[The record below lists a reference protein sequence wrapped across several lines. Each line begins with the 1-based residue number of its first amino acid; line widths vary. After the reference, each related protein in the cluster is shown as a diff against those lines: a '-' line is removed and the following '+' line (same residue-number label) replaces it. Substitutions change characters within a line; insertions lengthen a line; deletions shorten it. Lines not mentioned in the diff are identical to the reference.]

1 MFPTHTHDPL
11 SQERLDELSQFAFQV
26 LQRVVAIDS
35 ASDEASTS
43 IPSTI
48 GQSVLAQRV
57 AQRLTALD
65 ADVIID
71 EYATLI
77 AKYPGRGQGANAPP
91 LAFMIHLD
99 TAKGTEAVPLLHT
112 IPKWNGRAIP
122 FSKNPALKVSVTA
135 YPSLNQFKG
144 HTVVHGP
151 GDAPFGLDDKLG
163 LTHLLTL
170 AWLIHS
176 DPLIHDLPPI
186 WLIGRPDEEIGREEA
201 LIGLAKTLAEAG
213 VSRGYTVDGIEPF
226 EVNVANFNGAG
237 AQLYFARAL
246 DPLGEGLPIDI
257 HLGGVNTHGATAYA
271 EGHRSVTR
279 FMFELWAKGQ
289 PLGLRC
295 CGFEHHATRECDGVW
310 RVWAPDLSVAAR
322 LRRWVDEQIGPHEER
337 GASARFEEGHS
348 SHADRGLEAALMWGH
363 QLIESEP
370 GFPLLAEDSHGWSG
384 YTHPFRLRCEE
395 ARWRLDLRIRDF
407 TAEGIERRV
416 EHIGELANPRS
427 DFVGSSVSEW
437 TWAHQYRNMEPLLA
451 EAPELVMWAIAG
463 AQAVNQSSQVL
474 PIRGGTGVEAF
485 LEAGVMVANL
495 GTGYF
500 SPESEKELTS
510 LEWMA
515 LHGLW
520 LLEIARASLDPH
532 LHPSST

>member
-1 MFPTHTHDPL
+1 MFLTQTDDPL
-11 SQERLDELSQFAFQV
+11 SPERLDELSQFAFQV

-35 ASDEASTS
+35 ASDEDSTS
-43 IPSTI
+43 IPSTV
-48 GQSVLAQRV
+48 GQSLLAERV

-65 ADVIID
+65 AEVVID
-71 EYATLI
+71 DHATLI
-77 AKYPGRGQGANAPP
+77 AKYPGRGLGETAPP

-112 IPKWNGRAIP
+112 LPAWNGRTIP
-122 FSKNPALKVSVTA
+122 FSKNPALKVSVKG
-135 YPSLNQFKG
+135 YPSLNDFKG

-163 LTHLLTL
+163 LTHLITL

-176 DPLIHDLPPI
+176 DPLIADLPPI

-201 LIGLAKTLAEAG
+201 MIGLAETLATAG
-213 VSRGYTVDGIEPF
+213 ITRGYTVDGIEPF

-237 AQLYFARAL
+237 AQIFFGRAL

-279 FMFELWAKGQ
+279 FMFELWAKCQ
-289 PLGLRC
+289 PLGVRS
-295 CGFEHHATRECDGVW
+295 CGFEHHPTRECDGVW
-310 RVWAPDLSVAAR
+310 RVWAPDLSTAAR

-348 SHADRGLEAALMWGH
+348 SHADRGLEEALMWGH
-363 QLIESEP
+363 KLINSKP

-395 ARWRLDLRIRDF
+395 AQWRLDLRIRDF
-407 TAEGIERRV
+407 TAEGIEKRV
-416 EHIGELANPRS
+416 KHIGELTAPPS
-427 DFVGSSVSEW
+427 DSITPSVLKW
-437 TWAHQYRNMEPLLA
+437 TWAHQYKNMEARLA
-451 EAPELVMWAIAG
+451 EAPELVTWAIAG
-463 AQAVNQSSQVL
+463 AQAVNQSPQVL

-520 LLEIARASLDPH
+520 LLEIARASLDTH
-532 LHPSST
+532 LSASST